1 MIQLSPASIAE
12 IRRLMAKAKHPHL
25 CLHLRVQ
32 TGGCSG
38 HYYDLSIETFDPNRF
53 RQPTSSLDAGA
64 DTPYLDEQGGITI
77 LVDQSCAPFLDG
89 LFIDYSED
97 LMGGGFR
104 FHNPNAAST
113 CGCSLSFSLTADSV

>member
-12 IRRLMAKAKHPHL
+12 IHRLMAKAKHPHP
-25 CLHLRVQ
+25 CLRLRVQ

-38 HYYDLSIETFDPNRF
+38 YYYDLSIETLDPNQSL
-53 RQPTSSLDAGA
+53 QPISSLDVGV
-64 DTPYLDEQGGITI
+64 DTPYLDEQGGINI
-77 LVDQSCAPFLDG
+77 LVDPSCAALLDG

-113 CGCSLSFSLTADSV
+113 CGCSLSFSPTADSV